1 LIINMLNQLESL
13 GIPWLYFDFKQDAR
27 HLPNDAIWVFRWNW
41 LRLKP
46 LLPPKGVLQTQW
58 VQTLADI
65 FAHVF
70 GWFHGSENYLLE
82 FLHKLLNSSRGIP
95 TLKDLHQL
103 IKKAEERT
111 RKRMDYFDVVMN
123 RLQSMLLVLG
133 DVIDCKRG
141 FSIEELLKHPV
152 VLELDGLR
160 RDEANFLVELILA
173 YIFHYRIANGER
185 GKLKHVLVFDEA
197 TRVFFK
203 SRQWRETTLELGMPF
218 VDVVPQI
225 IRNYCEGMI
234 FAAQEPSIIS
244 HSVLANTNLKIIGFL
259 GEGEDIDR
267 IAQSLDLSLVERS
280 AISRLRCGEWIV
292 KKQGIKPFLMKSFDF
307 QLKKNV
313 TDKQL
318 FAKMKNVIS
327 RLSGFSPSK
336 DSKSRAA
343 NRKTV
348 PPISKDAM
356 KLLLNVNE
364 HPFSGIASR
373 YKMLGLSVKRGEKAK
388 QELLQNGLA
397 SEVSISLGNYRPSK
411 FIVPSKQGIE
421 YLKEMRCKVKLWN
434 FLGNVS
440 FEHRLLQV
448 LIAYMY
454 RRLGKEVEV
463 EKELQG
469 YRWDLVVKEG
479 EKRTAIEI
487 ACSSNVDVKKLTK
500 GAKIFEKVLII
511 CKDLRTAGIV
521 ERLIYSKLGSTARA
535 KMQIW
540 AASAF
545 LSKLKRNLK
554 ASLEGKKS
562 AIA

>member
-1 LIINMLNQLESL
+1 MLNQLQAL
-13 GIPWLYFDFKQDAR
+13 GVPWLYFDFKQDAR
-27 HLPNDAIWVFRWNW
+27 HLPNDTIWVFRWNW
-41 LRLKP
+41 LKLNP
-46 LLPPKGVLQTQW
+46 LLAPKGVQQTQW

-82 FLHKLLNSSRGIP
+82 FLHKLLDSSRGVP
-95 TLKDLHQL
+95 TLKDLYEL

-141 FSIEELLKHPV
+141 LPIEELLKHPV

-225 IRNYCEGMI
+225 IRDYCEGMI

-280 AISRLRCGEWIV
+280 TISKLRCGEWIV
-292 KKQGIKPFLMKSFDF
+292 KKQGIRPFLMKSFDF

-318 FAKMKNVIS
+318 FARMKNIIS
-327 RLSGFSPSK
+327 KLSGLSVLK
-336 DSKSRAA
+336 NSKSRAA

-348 PPISKDAM
+348 PIISKDAV

-364 HPFSGIASR
+364 HPFRGIASR
-373 YKMLGLSVKRGEKAK
+373 YKMLGFSVKRGEKAK
-388 QELLQNGLA
+388 HELLHNGLA
-397 SEVSISLGNYRPSK
+397 KVVSVSLGNYRPIK
-411 FIVPSKQGIE
+411 FLVPSSRGIE
-421 YLKEMRCKVKLWN
+421 YLEDMGCNVKLWD

-448 LIAYMY
+448 LIAYIY
-454 RRLGKEVEV
+454 RRLGKEARV
-463 EKELQG
+463 EKELRG
-469 YRWDLVVKEG
+469 YRWDIVVNEG
-479 EKRTAIEI
+479 KKRTAIEI
-487 ACSSNVDVKKLTK
+487 ACSSNVDLKKLTD
-500 GAKIFEKVLII
+500 GAKLFDRILII

-521 ERLIYSKLGSTARA
+521 ESLIYSKLSPAARG

-540 AASAF
+540 VASAF
-545 LSKLKRNLK
+545 LSKLKGNLN
-554 ASLEGKKS
+554 AGFEGKK
-562 AIA
+562 AHKA